1 MNHRPE
7 QVAPADVFY
16 NFEEARKYT
25 QNTRMIEIQREITER
40 CLEILAIPDDK
51 HRLLLD
57 IGCGSGISGSVLG
70 DYGHMWVGLD
80 ISQAML
86 DVASKREEV

>member
-1 MNHRPE
+1 MSFITLKKQGN
-7 QVAPADVFY
+7 
-16 NFEEARKYT
+16 YT
-25 QNTRMIEIQREITER
+25 SNTRMIDIQREITER
-40 CLEILAIPDDK
+40 SLEILAIPDDK

-80 ISQAML
+80 IS
-86 DVASKREEV
+86 